1 MHLTPVLLDTT
12 STPTKH
18 HTDRNTSMLISY
30 IPSIIVIA
38 AGIAVIVLV
47 VKTIQC
53 FEEWED
59 SKKDGE

>member
-1 MHLTPVLLDTT
+1 MYD
-12 STPTKH
+12 
-18 HTDRNTSMLISY
+18 LISY

-38 AGIAVIVLV
+38 VVIAFIVLV

-59 SKKDGE
+59 SKKDDE

>member
-1 MHLTPVLLDTT
+1 MHLTGVLLDTT

-30 IPSIIVIA
+30 IAGIA
-38 AGIAVIVLV
+38 AGIAVIAVIALV

-53 FEEWED
+53 FEERED
-59 SKKDGE
+59 SKKDDE